1 MKNLSTPLL
10 LLVFAVAA
18 LQSSAQ
24 HCGTW
29 RWAVKTLTDPEGTQ
43 ILSSKAKFTTI
54 TDLAAEKAPQKLS
67 TRHNF
72 EGRIK
77 GENDKVLVDAVI
89 IKCKLEPDKDYH
101 LVLQDPNTN
110 ATIVS
115 EIPSPNCDNLANAP
129 ELKARYRKLRAWID
143 SKINITTS
151 MNDVDPPIEVQV
163 EGIAFWDAPHG
174 ATGASDEGR
183 EIHPI
188 TDFNTASGSVFATFT
203 PPAFTLVEVPDK
215 PKESTS
221 APETAG
227 INPDQMLTMIFLAA
241 ILGMAGQVVR
251 FIAGLRKS
259 ASGAT
264 GSISQIIDG
273 KQLLL
278 GLLISLIVGGVA
290 GVLASINMTGKLLD
304 NSVIIAFLAAGY
316 AGTDLI
322 EGFVIKK

>member
-1 MKNLSTPLL
+1 MKTSFLL
-10 LLVFAVAA
+10 FTLVLVLGC
-18 LQSSAQ
+18 LQVQAQ

-29 RWAVKTLTDPEGTQ
+29 RWAVKTLTDADGAR
-43 ILSSKAKFTTI
+43 ILSSKPKITTI

-72 EGRIK
+72 DGRIS
-77 GENDKVLVDAVI
+77 GEQDKVLVDAVI

-110 ATIVS
+110 ATLVS

-129 ELKARYRKLRAWID
+129 ELRERYKKLRAWID

-151 MNDVDPPIEVQV
+151 MNEVDPPIEVQV
-163 EGIAFWDAPHG
+163 EGVAFWDAPHG

-203 PPAFTLVEVPDK
+203 PPVFTLAEVPDK
-215 PKESTS
+215 PKESAS
-221 APETAG
+221 PQEAG
-227 INPDQMLTMIFLAA
+227 INPDQMLTMILLAS

-259 ASGAT
+259 ASGSTKA
-264 GSISQIIDG
+264 ISEVIDN
-273 KQLLL
+273 KQMLL

-290 GVLASINMTGKLLD
+290 GVLASINMTGKPLD

-322 EGFVIKK
+322 EGFIMKKQ

>member
-1 MKNLSTPLL
+1 MKTSSFLL
-10 LLVFAVAA
+10 FLA
-18 LQSSAQ
+18 LTLASLRIQAQ

-29 RWAVKTLTDPEGTQ
+29 RWAVKTLTDADGAR
-43 ILSSKAKFTTI
+43 ILSAKAKVTTI

-72 EGRIK
+72 DGRIN
-77 GENDKVLVDAVI
+77 GEQDKVLVDAVI

-115 EIPSPNCDNLANAP
+115 EIPSPNCDNLANSP
-129 ELKARYRKLRAWID
+129 ELKARYKKLRAWID

-151 MNDVDPPIEVQV
+151 MNEVDPPIEVQV
-163 EGIAFWDAPHG
+163 EGVAFWDAPHG

-188 TDFNTASGSVFATFT
+188 TDFNTVSGSVFATFT
-203 PPAFTLVEVPDK
+203 PPAFTLAEVPDK
-215 PKESTS
+215 TKEN
-221 APETAG
+221 APRPETAG
-227 INPDQMLTMIFLAA
+227 INPDEMLTMIILAS

-259 ASGAT
+259 ASASSK
-264 GSISQIIDG
+264 SISEVIDS
-273 KQLLL
+273 KQMLL

-290 GVLASINMTGKLLD
+290 GVLASVNITSKHLD
-304 NSVIIAFLAAGY
+304 NSVIFALLAAGY

-322 EGFVIKK
+322 EGFIIKK